1 MIGIDDVSLKNK
13 TVLVRVDYNISLDER
28 HHIINDERIKQS
40 LPTLELLLKNN
51 NTLIL
56 LSHLGKPHGP
66 EEKFSLK
73 PVSLRLQQLLPSV
86 KIVFIE
92 DFKDLVREKTRM
104 DNPNVIF
111 MLENIRFHKG
121 EDANNLSFATEL
133 ASFADVYV
141 NDAFSVSHREAASI
155 VQLPTL
161 LPSFAGILMKKEVEE
176 ISRIIS
182 SSKRPFVSLLGGA
195 KISTKIKLLKKIIT
209 LSDEILLGG
218 GLANTFLLA
227 KGIEIGHSLAEISE
241 IKTAQHLLTFAS
253 ENTCSILLPVDAIV
267 GDKQGHNTQEVSI
280 RNITKND
287 SIFDIGPQ
295 TQALYGAA
303 ILQAQTIIWN
313 GPFGVI
319 ENPVY
324 KRGTD
329 FLYYTITQNPQAH
342 SLVGGGET
350 LAALS
355 KKEDLDH
362 ITHISTG
369 GGAMLSYIEN
379 GSLVGIDAL
388 NKQYK

>member
-1 MIGIDDVSLKNK
+1 
-13 TVLVRVDYNISLDER
+13 
-28 HHIINDERIKQS
+28 
-40 LPTLELLLKNN
+40 
-51 NTLIL
+51 
-56 LSHLGKPHGP
+56 
-66 EEKFSLK
+66 
-73 PVSLRLQQLLPSV
+73 
-86 KIVFIE
+86 
-92 DFKDLVREKTRM
+92 M

-121 EDANNLSFATEL
+121 EDANDLSFAKEL

-388 NKQYK
+388 NKQQK

>member
-121 EDANNLSFATEL
+121 EDANDLSFAKDL
-133 ASFADVYV
+133 ASLADVYV

-155 VQLPTL
+155 VLLPTL
-161 LPSFAGILMKKEVEE
+161 LPSFAGILMKKEVEQ

-182 SSKRPFVSLLGGA
+182 SSKHPFVALLGGA

-227 KGIEIGHSLAEISE
+227 KGIEIGHSLAEMSE

-267 GDKQGHNTQEVSI
+267 GDKQGHNTREVSI
-280 RNITKND
+280 RNISKNE

-303 ILQAQTIIWN
+303 ILQAKTILWN

-329 FLYYTITQNPQAH
+329 FLYYTITQNSQAH

-379 GSLVGIDAL
+379 GSLVGIDSL
-388 NKQYK
+388 NKQQK

>member
-121 EDANNLSFATEL
+121 EDANDLSFAKDL
-133 ASFADVYV
+133 ASLADVYV

-267 GDKQGHNTQEVSI
+267 GDKQGHNTREVSI

-303 ILQAQTIIWN
+303 ILQAQTILWN

-388 NKQYK
+388 NKQQK

>member
-51 NTLIL
+51 NTLII

-267 GDKQGHNTQEVSI
+267 GDKQGHNTREVSI

-303 ILQAQTIIWN
+303 ILQAQTILWN

-388 NKQYK
+388 NKQQK

>member
-13 TVLVRVDYNISLDER
+13 TILVRVDYNISLDER

-121 EDANNLSFATEL
+121 EDANDLSFAKEL

-161 LPSFAGILMKKEVEE
+161 LPSFAGILMKKEIEE

-267 GDKQGHNTQEVSI
+267 GDKQGHNTREVSI

-388 NKQYK
+388 NKQQK

>member
-121 EDANNLSFATEL
+121 EDANDLSFAKEL

-388 NKQYK
+388 NKQQK

>member
-13 TVLVRVDYNISLDER
+13 TILVRVDYNISLDER

-51 NTLIL
+51 NTLII

-121 EDANNLSFATEL
+121 EDANDLSFAKEL

-161 LPSFAGILMKKEVEE
+161 LPSFAGILMKKEIEE

-267 GDKQGHNTQEVSI
+267 GDKQGHNTREVSI

-388 NKQYK
+388 NKQQK

>member
-121 EDANNLSFATEL
+121 EDANDLSFAKDL
-133 ASFADVYV
+133 ASLADVYV

-155 VQLPTL
+155 VLLPTL

-267 GDKQGHNTQEVSI
+267 GDKQGHNTREVSI

-303 ILQAQTIIWN
+303 ILQAQTILWN

-388 NKQYK
+388 NKQQK

>member
-121 EDANNLSFATEL
+121 EDANDLSFAKDL
-133 ASFADVYV
+133 ASLADVYV

-155 VQLPTL
+155 VLLPTL
-161 LPSFAGILMKKEVEE
+161 LPSFAGILMKKEVEQ

-182 SSKRPFVSLLGGA
+182 SSKHPFVALLGGA

-227 KGIEIGHSLAEISE
+227 KGIEIGHSLAEMSE

-267 GDKQGHNTQEVSI
+267 GDKQGHNTREVSI
-280 RNITKND
+280 RNISKNE

-303 ILQAQTIIWN
+303 ILQAKTILWN

-329 FLYYTITQNPQAH
+329 FLYYTITQNSQAH

-388 NKQYK
+388 NKQQK